1 MEPISALAFACN
13 ILELV
18 GIAIETRKA
27 IKEIYDSP
35 SGTREKE
42 QDLQGQAGT
51 LDTILKGL
59 QDARTKVSSGPIDS
73 RMREISTKSV
83 FISLAIEK
91 VVEKCK
97 RKDKSIIS
105 ATKAAFQL
113 WLHKS
118 DIEDL
123 QTELEKQQKALTNL
137 TTTQILCVLA

>member
-18 GIAIETRKA
+18 GIAIGTGKA

-42 QDLQGQAGT
+42 QDLQGQAET

-59 QDARTKVSSGPIDS
+59 QDARTEVSSGPVDC
-73 RMREISTKSV
+73 RMKEISTKSV
-83 FISLAIEK
+83 FISMAIQK

-105 ATKAAFQL
+105 ATKSAFQL

-123 QTELEKQQKALTNL
+123 QTELEMQQKALTNL

>member
-59 QDARTKVSSGPIDS
+59 QDARTEVSSGPVDS
-73 RMREISTKSV
+73 RMKGISTKSI
-83 FISLAIEK
+83 FISLAIQK

-97 RKDKSIIS
+97 RKDKSFIS
-105 ATKAAFQL
+105 ATKSAFQL
-113 WLHKS
+113 WLRKS

-137 TTTQILCVLA
+137 TTTRILCVRG